1 MTLSAAPDYHPPPSP
16 PPLPRDFLADSEKHE
31 LFLTVRLSRGQNPTN
46 LEKVENYYKL

>member
-1 MTLSAAPDYHPPPSP
+1 MTLSAAPDYHPPL